1 MTVLL
6 SSSYTREMG
15 QGLYIGKEFDPKGGT
30 LGARV
35 ELEPSDLVTHGLI
48 VGMTGSGKTGMA
60 VALIEEL
67 LLKDVP
73 VLAID
78 PKGDLGNLLLLFQGL
93 DGPSF
98 APWIDPDT
106 ARREGKDLRTAAAD
120 AAGQWKRGLAEWGLG
135 PAEMAEL
142 ALAREAVIFT
152 PGSEAGIPLNIL
164 QSLDPP
170 AVPFES
176 AEEDL
181 RDEIAGFVTGL
192 LGLVSIDADPLRS
205 SEFILLSQIIEKA
218 WREGRS
224 VDLEALIPL
233 VADPPFDK
241 VGALPLETVYPRK
254 ERQHLMMALNNLLAS
269 PAFAAWRVGE
279 PLDVARLLRAAD
291 GRPRLSIVYTA
302 HLSDHER
309 LFVTALI
316 LNKVKTWV
324 RQQSGTSTLRAVI
337 YIDEIYG
344 YFPPTENPPTKRPLL
359 TLLKQARAQG
369 VGIVLATQNPVDL
382 DYKGLANIGLWLVGR
397 LQTEQDRARLRDG
410 LVGTGVKG
418 TEIDRLLDATRK
430 RVFLMHDVHRTK
442 PVLVHSR
449 WAMSYLRGPLTRDEV
464 AELKPALA
472 ATPHTGRRAG
482 ERNRPGAEPS
492 AGPAAEAPTGSAVPI
507 SIPGLPQAYYLV
519 SGSSDATPFILVKYA
534 VRYKSLGETVTTR
547 AYPLVS
553 PSLAELL
560 EGDAISIEEAQ
571 VRDTPPAPLRYASLP
586 EGFGAATARTIERA
600 IRDRLPD
607 RLAISVWV
615 DPMTGV
621 TSAPGESAASFAARV
636 GGGGATVAK
645 LQAKLDKKR
654 RDLAAREEEMAGRK
668 TEKWAALGSAVIS
681 NVFGKGRG
689 LSGASTVLSK
699 NRMENAAEARVAG
712 LKSEVAALE
721 KDLSTFTSVDPGRF
735 EPRTIIP
742 SRTQVKLLRSA
753 LLWVY

>member
-1 MTVLL
+1 
-6 SSSYTREMG
+6 MG

-60 VALIEEL
+60 IALIEEL
-67 LLKDVP
+67 LLEGVP

-93 DGPSF
+93 DAPSF
-98 APWIDPDT
+98 APWIDPDA
-106 ARREGKDLRTAAAD
+106 ARRDGKDLHEAAVDAAA
-120 AAGQWKRGLAEWGLG
+120 QWKNGLADWGLG
-135 PAEMAEL
+135 PADMAEL

-170 AVPFES
+170 SVPFES

-192 LGLVSIDADPLRS
+192 LGLVGIEADPLRS
-205 SEFILLSQIIEKA
+205 SEFILLSQLIESA
-218 WREGRS
+218 WRAGRGVS
-224 VDLEALIPL
+224 LESLIPA

-241 VGALPLETVYPRK
+241 MGALPLETVYPRK
-254 ERQHLMMALNNLLAS
+254 ERQQLMMALNNLLAS

-279 PLDVARLLRAAD
+279 QLDVARLLRAAD
-291 GRPRLSIVYTA
+291 GRPRLSIVHTA

-324 RQQSGTSTLRAVI
+324 RQQGGTSTLRALV
-337 YIDEIYG
+337 YIDEIFG
-344 YFPPTENPPTKRPLL
+344 YFPPHPANPPTKRPLL

-369 VGIVLATQNPVDL
+369 VGIVLGTQNPVDL
-382 DYKGLANIGLWLVGR
+382 DYKGLANMGLWLVGR
-397 LQTEQDRARLRDG
+397 LQTDQDRARLRDG
-410 LVGTGVKG
+410 LMGSGIAAA
-418 TEIDRLLDATRK
+418 EIDRLLDATRK

-449 WAMSYLRGPLTRDEV
+449 WAMSYLRGPLTREEI
-464 AELKPALA
+464 AGLSPEPAGA
-472 ATPHTGRRAG
+472 PAGGRRSGDRTPPEAAAAG
-482 ERNRPGAEPS
+482 AS
-492 AGPAAEAPTGSAVPI
+492 VAAAPPGSAPPGSAPPV
-507 SIPGLPQAYYLV
+507 SIAGLPQAFFPV
-519 SGSSDATPFILVKYA
+519 SGRDEAMPFVLVKYA
-534 VRYKSLGETVTTR
+534 VRYKGLGETVATR
-547 AYPLVS
+547 AYPLRS
-553 PSLAELL
+553 PSMAEVL
-560 EGDAISIEEAQ
+560 EGDPIVVDEQQ
-571 VRDTPPAPLRYASLP
+571 VRDAPPGPLRYAALP
-586 EGFGAATARTIERA
+586 EGFAAATGRMVEKA

-607 RLAISVWV
+607 RLAISVWA
-615 DPMTGV
+615 DPLTGA
-621 TSAPGESAASFAARV
+621 TSAPGESASAFAARV
-636 GGGGATVAK
+636 GTGGATVAK

-654 RDLAAREEEMAGRK
+654 RDLAAREEEMAGRR
-668 TEKWAALGSAVIS
+668 TEKWAALGSAVLT
-681 NVFGKGRG
+681 NVFGRGRG
-689 LSGASTVLSK
+689 LSGASAVLTK
-699 NRMENAAEARVAG
+699 NRMENTAEARVAG
-712 LKSEVAALE
+712 LKTEIAALE
-721 KDLSTFTSVDPGRF
+721 SDLSRITSVDAGRF
-735 EPRTIIP
+735 EPRTVIP

>member
-1 MTVLL
+1 
-6 SSSYTREMG
+6 MG
-15 QGLYIGKEFDPKGGT
+15 KGLYIGKEFDPKSGS

-60 VALIEEL
+60 VAMIEEL
-67 LLKDVP
+67 LLQGVP

-78 PKGDLGNLLLLFQGL
+78 PKGDLGNLLLLFQNL

-98 APWIDPDT
+98 APWIDPDA
-106 ARREGKDLRTAAAD
+106 ARREGKDLATAAEG
-120 AAGQWKRGLAEWGLG
+120 AAAQWKKGLADWGLG
-135 PAEMAEL
+135 AAEMADL

-152 PGSEAGIPLNIL
+152 PGSESGIPLNIL
-164 QSLDPP
+164 QALDPP
-170 AVPFES
+170 TVPFAS

-192 LGLVSIDADPLRS
+192 LGLVGIEADPLRS
-205 SEFILLSQIIEKA
+205 SEFILLSQLIEAA
-218 WREGRS
+218 WREGKGVS
-224 VDLEALIPL
+224 LETLIPA

-241 VGALPLETVYPRK
+241 MGALPLETVYPRK
-254 ERQHLMMALNNLLAS
+254 ERQQLMMALNNLLAS

-279 PLDVARLLRAAD
+279 PLDIARLLRAAD
-291 GRPRLSIVYTA
+291 GRPRLSVVYTA

-324 RQQSGTSTLRAVI
+324 RQQSGTSTLRAVV

-344 YFPPTENPPTKRPLL
+344 YFPPSANPPTKKPLL

-369 VGIVLATQNPVDL
+369 VGVVLATQNPVDL
-382 DYKGLANIGLWLVGR
+382 DYKALANMGLWLVGKM
-397 LQTEQDRARLRDG
+397 QTEQDRARLRDG
-410 LVGTGVKG
+410 LIGTGVG
-418 TEIDRLLDATRK
+418 AAEIDRLLDGTRK

-449 WAMSYLRGPLTRDEV
+449 WAMSYLRGPLTREEV
-464 AELKPALA
+464 DGLTPDFAE
-472 ATPHTGRRAG
+472 TSIVGRRAAD
-482 ERNRPGAEPS
+482 RNRAPVETPNAAS
-492 AGPAAEAPTGSAVPI
+492 PAAPPVAAPPV
-507 SIPGLPQAYYLV
+507 SIAGLPQAFYLV
-519 SGSSDATPFILVKYA
+519 SGSSDATPFLLVKYA
-534 VRYKSLGETVTTR
+534 VRYKGLGETVAMR
-547 AYPLVS
+547 AYPLTS

-560 EGDAISIEEAQ
+560 EGDPITLEEDQ
-571 VRDTPPAPLRYASLP
+571 VHDAPPAPLRYASLP
-586 EGFGAATARTIERA
+586 EGFAGATFRMIEKA

-607 RLAISVWV
+607 RLAVSVWV

-636 GGGGATVAK
+636 GTGGATVARLQTK
-645 LQAKLDKKR
+645 LEKKR
-654 RDLAAREEEMAGRK
+654 RDLAAREEEMAGRSR
-668 TEKWAALGSAVIS
+668 EKWAAVGSAVLS
-681 NVFGKGRG
+681 NVFGKSKS

-712 LKSEVAALE
+712 LKSEIAALE
-721 KDLSTFTSVDPGRF
+721 KDLSSFTSVDPGRF

-753 LLWVY
+753 LVWVY

>member
-1 MTVLL
+1 
-6 SSSYTREMG
+6 MG

-35 ELEPSDLVTHGLI
+35 ELAPSDLVTHGLI
-48 VGMTGSGKTGMA
+48 VGMTGSGKTGLA
-60 VALIEEL
+60 IALVEEL
-67 LLKDVP
+67 LLQRVP

-93 DGPSF
+93 DAPSF
-98 APWIDPDT
+98 APWIDPDA
-106 ARREGKDLRTAAAD
+106 ARREGKDLQAAAAD
-120 AAGQWKRGLAEWGLG
+120 AAAQWKKGLADWGLG
-135 PAEMAEL
+135 PGDMAEL

-170 AVPFES
+170 AVAFDS

-205 SEFILLSQIIEKA
+205 SEFILLTQLIETE
-218 WREGRS
+218 WRAGRGVS
-224 VDLEALIPL
+224 LESLIPA

-241 VGALPLETVYPRK
+241 MGALPLETVYPRK
-254 ERQHLMMALNNLLAS
+254 ERQQLMMALNNLLAS
-269 PAFAAWRVGE
+269 PTFAAWRVGE

-324 RQQSGTSTLRAVI
+324 RHQGGTSTLRAVV
-337 YIDEIYG
+337 YVDEIFG
-344 YFPPTENPPTKRPLL
+344 YFPPHPANPPTKRPLL

-397 LQTEQDRARLRDG
+397 LQTDQDRDRLRDG
-410 LVGTGVKG
+410 LVGSGVDAK
-418 TEIDRLLDATRK
+418 EIDRLLSATRK

-449 WAMSYLRGPLTRDEV
+449 WAMSYLRGPLTREEI
-464 AELKPALA
+464 AGLSLEA
-472 ATPHTGRRAG
+472 APTAASGRRAG
-482 ERNRPGAEPS
+482 DRMAGEAPGAS
-492 AGPAAEAPTGSAVPI
+492 VAATTSPGSSPPV
-507 SIPGLPQAYYLV
+507 SIAGLPQAFFSV
-519 SGSSDATPFILVKYA
+519 SGRDEAMPFLLVKYA
-534 VRYKSLGETVTTR
+534 VRYKGVGEQVATR
-547 AYPLVS
+547 AYPLRS
-553 PSLAELL
+553 ASLAELL
-560 EGDAISIEEAQ
+560 EGDPIAVEEQQ
-571 VRDTPPAPLRYASLP
+571 VKEAPPGPLHYTELP
-586 EGFGAATARTIERA
+586 EGFAAATGRMIEKA

-607 RLAISVWV
+607 RLAVSIWV
-615 DPMTGV
+615 DPLTGA
-621 TSAPGESAASFAARV
+621 TSAPGESAARFAARV
-636 GGGGATVAK
+636 GTGGATVAK

-654 RDLAAREEEMAGRK
+654 RDLAVREDEMAGRK
-668 TEKWAALGSAVIS
+668 TEKWAALGSAVLS
-681 NVFGKGRG
+681 NVFGRGRG

-712 LKSEVAALE
+712 LKSEIAALE
-721 KDLSTFTSVDPGRF
+721 KDVSTFTSVDEGRF
-735 EPRTIIP
+735 EPRTVVP

>member
-1 MTVLL
+1 M

-15 QGLYIGKEFDPKGGT
+15 KGLYIGKEFDARSGAI
-30 LGARV
+30 GARV
-35 ELEPSDLVTHGLI
+35 ELEPSDLVTHGVI

-60 VALIEEL
+60 VAMIEEL
-67 LLKDVP
+67 LLQGVP

-78 PKGDLGNLLLLFQGL
+78 PKGDLGNLLLLFQKL

-98 APWIDPDT
+98 APWIDPDA
-106 ARREGKDLRTAAAD
+106 ARREGKDLATAAED
-120 AAGQWKRGLAEWGLG
+120 TAAQWKKGLADWGLG
-135 PAEMAEL
+135 PNDMADL
-142 ALAREAVIFT
+142 SLAREAVIFT
-152 PGSEAGIPLNIL
+152 PGSESGLPLNIL
-164 QSLDPP
+164 EALDPP
-170 AVPFES
+170 TVPFAS

-192 LGLVSIDADPLRS
+192 LGLVGIDADPLRS
-205 SEFILLSQIIEKA
+205 SEFILLSQLIEKS
-218 WREGRS
+218 WREGKG
-224 VDLEALIPL
+224 VNLESLIPA

-241 VGALPLETVYPRK
+241 IGALPLETVYPRK
-254 ERQHLMMALNNLLAS
+254 ERQQLMMALNNLLAS

-279 PLDVARLLRAAD
+279 PLDIGRLLRAAD

-302 HLSDHER
+302 HLTDHER

-316 LNKVKTWV
+316 LNKLKTWV
-324 RQQSGTSTLRAVI
+324 RQQSGTSTLRAVV
-337 YIDEIYG
+337 YIDEVYG
-344 YFPPTENPPTKRPLL
+344 YFPPSANPPTKKPLL

-369 VGIVLATQNPVDL
+369 VGVVLATQNPVDL
-382 DYKGLANIGLWLVGR
+382 DYKALANMGLWLVGKM
-397 LQTEQDRARLRDG
+397 QTEQDRARLRDG
-410 LVGTGVKG
+410 LIGTGVPAA
-418 TEIDRLLDATRK
+418 EIDRLLDGTRK

-449 WAMSYLRGPLTRDEV
+449 WAMSYLRGPLTREEV
-464 AELKPALA
+464 AGLTPALA
-472 ATPHTGRRAG
+472 EPSVVGRRSG
-482 ERNRPGAEPS
+482 DRNRAAVEAVGVAP
-492 AGPAAEAPTGSAVPI
+492 AEAPPVAAPPV
-507 SIPGLPQAYYLV
+507 SIAGLPQAFYLV
-519 SGSSDATPFILVKYA
+519 SGGSDAMPFLMVKYA
-534 VRYKSLGETVTTR
+534 VRYKGLGETVAVR

-560 EGDAISIEEAQ
+560 EGDPITLEEDQ
-571 VRDTPPAPLRYASLP
+571 VRDAPPAPLRYGNLP
-586 EGFGAATARTIERA
+586 EGFAAANFRMIEKA

-607 RLAISVWV
+607 RLAVSVWV
-615 DPMTGV
+615 DPMTGE
-621 TSAPGESAASFAARV
+621 TSNPGESAASFAARV
-636 GGGGATVAK
+636 GTGGATVAK
-645 LQAKLDKKR
+645 LTAKLDKKR

-689 LSGASTVLSK
+689 LSGATTVLSK

-712 LKSEVAALE
+712 LKSEIAALE
-721 KDLSTFTSVDPGRF
+721 KDLSSFTSVDPGRF